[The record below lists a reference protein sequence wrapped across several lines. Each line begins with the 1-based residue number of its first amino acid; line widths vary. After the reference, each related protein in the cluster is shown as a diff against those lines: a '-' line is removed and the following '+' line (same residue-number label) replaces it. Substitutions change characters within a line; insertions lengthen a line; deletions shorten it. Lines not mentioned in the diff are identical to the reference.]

1 MNIPWQELLRGMQ
14 HYFRLQVLGV
24 FAPGALLL
32 LEAGYYAIPATARHS
47 PLSTAVY
54 LSHQTGQVSGVVLI
68 GSGLIAIFAA
78 YITGFVLRQAVWLG
92 VMKVAREQRWEDLQ
106 GKVCS
111 YYSVEA
117 VNAVIALHP
126 AIVRSEGINAD
137 GFRRYAKVWLQQR
150 RPELALDFLES
161 EINIAF
167 ANAIPFAVAPFIVF
181 GWILRNGV
189 AYWFITAIT
198 SLAIASLLI
207 INGARLRDST
217 EPYETIF
224 NFLMAHWI
232 QGEQYS
238 STADSAVSGSSND
251 SSVNTGS

>member
-1 MNIPWQELLRGMQ
+1 MQ

-32 LEAGYYAIPATARHS
+32 LEVGYYAIPASARHG
-47 PLSTAVY
+47 PLSLAVY
-54 LSHQTGQVSGVVLI
+54 LSHQTGQVSGGVLI
-68 GSGLIAIFAA
+68 GFGLIAIFSA
-78 YITGFVLRQAVWLG
+78 YITGFVLRQTVWLG
-92 VMKVAREQRWEDLQ
+92 MMKLAREQRWEDLQ
-106 GKVCS
+106 SKVCS

-126 AIVRSEGINAD
+126 AICRSEGINAD

-167 ANAIPFAVAPFIVF
+167 ANAVPFALAPFIVF
-181 GWILRNGV
+181 GWILRSGV
-189 AYWFITAIT
+189 AYWFIATT
-198 SLAIASLLI
+198 VSLAIAALLI
-207 INGARLRDST
+207 INGARLRDFT

-232 QGEQYS
+232 QDEQCS
-238 STADSAVSGSSND
+238 STADNAESGSSND
-251 SSVNTGS
+251 SSANTGS